1 MVNVQTQ
8 FRLLLLLLCAAL
20 PLLVGCRQSAA
31 IPLPTRVTPAEVPI
45 TPPPT
50 SPVTQEAPPLPT
62 LTPSRGAFLLYAP
75 PSIPAGIISQVDEV
89 LRSSAGRFAWT
100 SNESEAD
107 LQITLNGGQPLAI
120 WVYALVTPFP
130 TIEDG
135 VTLAVLQAAWQGQ
148 GGIPLVLTQAEAAVL
163 EGLWGSPA
171 SAALTVVSEE
181 EVVDQLWAARPAWSI
196 RPFEALT
203 PRLKVLRLDGR
214 SPVDPDFEVMAYPL
228 RANIGLTGDSAALA
242 AFAELWPVT
251 LTNRDP
257 GRMTRVAMSGVTAL
271 VRATAYQ
278 MELNGILWPGEEV
291 APVLQTAD
299 IAHISNEVAFTPECP
314 PPNPI
319 GGTTFCSHERYF
331 ALLEELGTDVVEV
344 TGNHV
349 NDWGA
354 ETFAYTLDLYEQAGM
369 RYFGGGRDAA
379 TAGQPATFE
388 HNGNRIAFVGCNP
401 IGPNYAWAGGASAG
415 SHPCDYAAF
424 YDTIAALRDEGY
436 LVIATQQ
443 YLEIYSYNATAQQE
457 LDFRALATAGAA
469 AVSGSQAHHAQ
480 GFAFEGD
487 AFIHYGL
494 GNLFFDQMDQL
505 GTQQSFVDVYTIYDG
520 RLINVELWTGL
531 IENYARPRTM
541 TPEERAAL
549 LQSVFAASGW

>member
-1 MVNVQTQ
+1 MVIVQTQ
-8 FRLLLLLLCAAL
+8 FRLLLFLLCTSLLLS
-20 PLLVGCRQSAA
+20 VGCQQPAA
-31 IPLPTRVTPAEVPI
+31 NPLPTHALPAEVPI

-62 LTPSRGAFLLYAP
+62 LTPGRGAFLLYAP
-75 PSIPAGIISQVDEV
+75 AGIPAGVLSQVDEV
-89 LRSSAGRFAWT
+89 LRSSGGRFAWA

-107 LQITLNGGQPLAI
+107 IQLALNSGQPLAV
-120 WVYALVTPFP
+120 WVYALVAPFP

-135 VTLAVLQAAWQGQ
+135 TTLAELQAAWQGQ
-148 GGIPLVLTQAEAAVL
+148 SPVPLVLTQGEAAVL
-163 EGLWGSPA
+163 EALWGSSA
-171 SAALTVVSEE
+171 SVALTVVSEE
-181 EVVDQLWAARPAWSI
+181 EVVDQLWTARPAWSI
-196 RPFEALT
+196 RPFDKLT

-214 SPVDPDFEVMAYPL
+214 SPVDPDFEATAYPL
-228 RANIGLTGDSAALA
+228 RANIGITGDSAALA

-257 GRMTRVAMSGVTAL
+257 GRITRVAMSGVTAL
-271 VRATAYQ
+271 VRATAHQ

-291 APVLQTAD
+291 APVLQMAD

-331 ALLEELGTDVVEV
+331 ALLQELGTDVVEV

-354 ETFAYTLDLYEQAGM
+354 DTFAYTLDLYEQAGM

-379 TAGQPATFE
+379 TAGQPATYE

-415 SHPCDYAAF
+415 SHPCDYATF
-424 YDTIAALRDEGY
+424 YDTIATLRDEGY
-436 LVIATQQ
+436 LVITTQQ

-457 LDFRALATAGAA
+457 LDFRTLATAGAA

-505 GTQQSFVDVYTIYDG
+505 GTRQSFVDVYTIYDG